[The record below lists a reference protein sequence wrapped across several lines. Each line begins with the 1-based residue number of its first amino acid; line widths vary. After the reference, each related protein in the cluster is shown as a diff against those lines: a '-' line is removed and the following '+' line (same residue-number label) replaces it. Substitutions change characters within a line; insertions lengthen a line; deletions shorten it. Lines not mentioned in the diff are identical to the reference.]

1 MPARQRDSPMSDSMA
16 MSIACPT
23 ANELWELAERERE
36 RRGRLLWR
44 APHNAQNSSGEG
56 DTKKVLKNSTFYAL
70 IMI

>member
-1 MPARQRDSPMSDSMA
+1 MSDSMA

-36 RRGRLLWR
+36 RESGREGQGRLLWR

>member
-1 MPARQRDSPMSDSMA
+1 MSDSMA

-23 ANELWELAERERE
+23 ANELWELAERKRGRE
-36 RRGRLLWR
+36 RAGGRGRLLWR